1 MFKAIM
7 AIILLF
13 PSISY
18 AFENGEAIK
27 MEISATVVKIANA
40 DYNEETKEISVET
53 DDMFYTIREV
63 TEIIDWREVQFLI
76 TEF

>member
-13 PSISY
+13 PGISY

-27 MEISATVVKIANA
+27 MGISATVVKIANA

-53 DDMFYTIREV
+53 DGMFYTIREV
-63 TEIIDWREVQFLI
+63 TEIIDGREVKFLI